1 MKPTDPQVSA
11 MRTSGPLGT
20 SADFDLALGY
30 AKQGAVVSD
39 TGLSAAVEAALDAVR
54 AAAPNPPKR
63 LIDNAK
69 DTYLHSV
76 IHRSQESSEHQ

>member
-1 MKPTDPQVSA
+1 

-20 SADFDLALGY
+20 PADFERALDY
-30 AKQGAVVSD
+30 AKQGAIASC
-39 TGLSAAVEAALDAVR
+39 TGLSVEVEAALDAVR
-54 AAAPNPPKR
+54 AAAPNPPKQ
-63 LIDNAK
+63 LIDNAM